1 MSSYDHVIRHL
12 HNLEQK
18 VDRIMTAISDY
29 HARVKTAF
37 TMISAGLDGISTDI
51 QTLNDKITQLQ
62 NNPGPISDA
71 DQALLDEIQGL
82 ADNVA
87 SRVSALDDQTAPP
100 SPPPSA

>member
-1 MSSYDHVIRHL
+1 MSNFDHVIRHL

-37 TMISAGLDGISTDI
+37 NTISAGLDGISGDI

-62 NNPGPISDA
+62 NNPGPISPE